1 MSKGEFSATPA
12 SASPAA
18 ASAGATASTGGKRT
32 VRAAIV
38 GGTGY
43 GGMELLRLLLCHPQV
58 KVTAITS
65 RTETG
70 AVGDVHPHLRGF
82 TRLSFTTDRAVDLA
96 AENDVLFFATPHGV
110 SAKESP
116 SVLDASPSVKIVDL
130 SGDFR
135 LADGALYEQHY
146 GKPHAHPER
155 LGEAV
160 YGAPECG
167 RRADIATA
175 RLVANPGCHALAT
188 LLALW
193 PLSEAGLIRPD
204 GRVSIASVTGS
215 SGSGASPGKGTHHPE
230 RFGNFKA
237 YKPLHHQHVP
247 EITAALA
254 GDVRL
259 DFVPHSGPFSRGIH
273 TTAFVP
279 LRQRAGAGESAEAA
293 AIAAFQSAYGR
304 EPFVR
309 LVPDAPEVRAVVGSN
324 FADIALVAEDGVA
337 VVMVAIDNLGKG
349 MAGTA
354 VQNMNLLCGLDE
366 TAGLR
371 HPGMGL

>member
-1 MSKGEFSATPA
+1 MGKGEFHGSSGA
-12 SASPAA
+12 SK
-18 ASAGATASTGGKRT
+18 ATASATTTQAAVAARKRT

-43 GGMELLRLLLCHPQV
+43 GGMELLRLLLEHPQV

-82 TRLSFTTDRAVDLA
+82 TELSFTSERAVDLA

-116 SVLDASPSVKIVDL
+116 AVLDACDTVKLVDL

-135 LADGALYEQHY
+135 LADAALYAEHY

-155 LGEAV
+155 LGDAV

-167 RRADIATA
+167 RRAEIAGA
-175 RLVANPGCHALAT
+175 RLVANPGCHALAS

-193 PLSEAGLIRPD
+193 PLSEAGLISPE

-215 SGSGASPGKGTHHPE
+215 SGSGATPGKGTHHPE

-247 EITAALA
+247 EIVAALHGA
-254 GDVRL
+254 VRL

-279 LRQRAGAGESAEAA
+279 LRKRHGENAEAA
-293 AIAAFQSAYGR
+293 AVAAFERAYGH

-309 LVPDAPEVRAVVGSN
+309 LVPDAPELRAVVGSN

-354 VQNMNLLCGLDE
+354 VQDMNLLCGLDE

-371 HPGMGL
+371 HPGLGL

>member
-1 MSKGEFSATPA
+1 MGKGDFYGGKAPAPGAATQ
-12 SASPAA
+12 PAA
-18 ASAGATASTGGKRT
+18 AARRRT

-43 GGMELLRLLLCHPQV
+43 GGMELLRLLLEHPQV

-70 AVGDVHPHLRGF
+70 AVADVHPHLRGL
-82 TRLSFTTDRAVDLA
+82 TRLSFSAERAVDLA
-96 AENDVLFFATPHGV
+96 QENDVLFFATPHGV

-116 SVLDASPSVKIVDL
+116 AVLDASDTIRIVDL

-135 LADGALYEQHY
+135 LADAALYEEHY

-167 RRADIATA
+167 RRAEIAGA
-175 RLVANPGCHALAT
+175 RLVANPGCHALAS

-193 PLSEAGLIRPD
+193 PLSRAGLID

-230 RFGNFKA
+230 RFGSFKA

-247 EITAALA
+247 EIVGALA
-254 GDVRL
+254 GDARL

-273 TTAFVP
+273 VTAFVP
-279 LRQRAGAGESAEAA
+279 LAEGGEAGARP
-293 AIAAFQSAYGR
+293 AFEQAYGQ

-309 LVPDAPEVRAVVGSN
+309 LVPDAPELRAVVGSN
-324 FADIALVAEDGVA
+324 FADIGLVAEDGVA
-337 VVMVAIDNLGKG
+337 VVLAVIDNLVKG

-354 VQNMNLLCGLDE
+354 VQNMNLMFGLDE

-371 HPGMGL
+371 RPGLGL

>member
-1 MSKGEFSATPA
+1 MGKSDFYGRGVGEGGA
-12 SASPAA
+12 SGRVAPAA
-18 ASAGATASTGGKRT
+18 AAQPAAAARKRT

-43 GGMELLRLLLCHPQV
+43 GGMELLRLLLTHPQV

-70 AVGDVHPHLRGF
+70 AVSDVHPHLRGF
-82 TRLSFTTDRAVDLA
+82 TKLAFTSARAVDLA
-96 AENDVLFFATPHGV
+96 LDNDVLFFATPHGV

-116 SVLDASPSVKIVDL
+116 AVLDASDTVKIVDL

-135 LADGALYEQHY
+135 LADAALYEQHY
-146 GKPHAHPER
+146 GKTHPHPER

-167 RRADIATA
+167 RRADIAAA
-175 RLVANPGCHALAT
+175 RLVANPGCHALAS

-193 PLSEAGLIRPD
+193 PLSQAGLID

-215 SGSGASPGKGTHHPE
+215 SGSGATPVQGTHHPE
-230 RFGNFKA
+230 RFANFKA
-237 YKPLHHQHVP
+237 YKPRHHQHVP
-247 EITAALA
+247 EIVAALA
-254 GDVRL
+254 GDARL
-259 DFVPHSGPFSRGIH
+259 DFVPHSGPFARGIH
-273 TTAFVP
+273 TTVFVP
-279 LRQRAGAGESAEAA
+279 LRRGEGAEAA
-293 AIAAFQSAYGR
+293 AAAAFAQLYGH

-309 LVPDAPEVRAVVGSN
+309 LVSGTPELRAVVGSN
-324 FADIALVAEDGVA
+324 FADVAVLAEDGVA
-337 VVMVAIDNLGKG
+337 VVMDAIDNLGKG

-371 HPGMGL
+371 HPGLGL

>member
-1 MSKGEFSATPA
+1 MGKRDFYVDKSSA
-12 SASPAA
+12 PAA
-18 ASAGATASTGGKRT
+18 AAQPSAPAAAHKRT

-43 GGMELLRLLLCHPQV
+43 GGMELLRLLLEHPQV

-70 AVGDVHPHLRGF
+70 AVGDVHPHLRGLTKLAF
-82 TRLSFTTDRAVDLA
+82 SSERAVDLA
-96 AENDVLFFATPHGV
+96 RENDVLFFATPHGV
-110 SAKESP
+110 SAKETP
-116 SVLDASPSVKIVDL
+116 AVLDASETVKVVDL

-135 LADGALYEQHY
+135 LADPALYEEHY

-167 RRADIATA
+167 RRAAIAGA
-175 RLVANPGCHALAT
+175 RLVANPGCHAYAS
-188 LLALW
+188 LLAIW
-193 PLSEAGLIRPD
+193 PLSQAGLVD
-204 GRVSIASVTGS
+204 GLVSIASVTGS

-230 RFGNFKA
+230 RFASFKA

-247 EITAALA
+247 ELEAALA
-254 GDVRL
+254 DGVRL
-259 DFVPHSGPFSRGIH
+259 AFVPHSGPFSRGIH
-273 TTAFVP
+273 ATVFVP
-279 LRQRAGAGESAEAA
+279 LATGSEGAAV
-293 AIAAFQSAYGR
+293 AAFRTAYGA

-309 LVPDAPEVRAVVGSN
+309 LVPETPELRAVVGSN
-324 FADIALVAEDGVA
+324 FADIAVLAEDGLA
-337 VVMVAIDNLGKG
+337 VVMVAIDNLVKG

-366 TAGLR
+366 STGLR
-371 HPGMGL
+371 RPGLGL

>member
-1 MSKGEFSATPA
+1 MGKGDFYGTGGGQGAAPGTATRDE
-12 SASPAA
+12 AA
-18 ASAGATASTGGKRT
+18 ARKRT

-43 GGMELLRLLLCHPQV
+43 GGMELLRLLLEHPQV

-70 AVGDVHPHLRGF
+70 AVGDVHPHLRGL
-82 TRLSFTTDRAVDLA
+82 TKLSFTTGRATDLA
-96 AENDVLFFATPHGV
+96 RENDVLFFATPHGV
-110 SAKESP
+110 SAKEAP
-116 SVLDASPSVKIVDL
+116 AVLDASDAVKVVDL

-135 LADGALYEQHY
+135 LADAALYERHY

-155 LGEAV
+155 LRDAV

-167 RRADIATA
+167 RRAAVA
-175 RLVANPGCHALAT
+175 ASRLVANPGCHALAS

-193 PLSEAGLIRPD
+193 PLSQAGLID

-215 SGSGASPGKGTHHPE
+215 SGSGAAPIRGTHHPE
-230 RFGNFKA
+230 RFANFKA

-247 EITAALA
+247 EIVAALS
-254 GDVRL
+254 GDARL
-259 DFVPHSGPFSRGIH
+259 DFVPHSGPFARGIH
-273 TTAFVP
+273 ATVFVP
-279 LRQRAGAGESAEAA
+279 LARGAEGAA
-293 AIAAFQSAYGR
+293 AAAFGQAYGR

-309 LVPDAPEVRAVVGSN
+309 LVPGAPELRAVVGSN
-324 FADIALVAEDGVA
+324 FADVYLVAEDGVA
-337 VVMVAIDNLGKG
+337 VVMVAIDNLVKG

-354 VQNMNLLCGLDE
+354 VQNMNLLCGLPE
-366 TAGLR
+366 TAGLLR
-371 HPGMGL
+371 PGPGL

>member
-1 MSKGEFSATPA
+1 MSKGGFYGTTGAPRTGTAPD
-12 SASPAA
+12 PAA
-18 ASAGATASTGGKRT
+18 PAGKGPM

-43 GGMELLRLLLCHPQV
+43 GGMELLRLLLDHPRI

-82 TRLSFTTDRAVDLA
+82 TDLSFTSGRAVDLA
-96 AENDVLFFATPHGV
+96 RENDVLFFATPHGV

-116 SVLDASPSVKIVDL
+116 VVLDEAPSVRIIDL

-135 LADGALYEQHY
+135 LDSAELYEEHY
-146 GKPHAHPER
+146 GKAHPHPGR

-167 RRADIATA
+167 RREDIRKA

-188 LLALW
+188 ILAVW
-193 PLSEAGLIRPD
+193 PLTRAGLVA
-204 GRVSIASVTGS
+204 GRVSVASVTGS
-215 SGSGASPGKGTHHPE
+215 SGSGATPGQGTHHPE
-230 RFGNFKA
+230 RFTNFKA
-237 YKPLHHQHVP
+237 YKPLQHQHLP
-247 EITAALA
+247 EIARALA
-254 GDVRL
+254 GEATI
-259 DFVPHSGPFSRGIH
+259 DFVPHSAPFARGIH
-273 TTAFVP
+273 VTAFVP
-279 LRQRAGAGESAEAA
+279 LPPGSEAA
-293 AIAAFQSAYGR
+293 AHAALHAAYDD

-309 LVPDAPEVRAVVGSN
+309 LVPGTPEVRAVVGTN
-324 FADIALVAEDGVA
+324 FADVALTARDGVA

-354 VQNMNLLCGLDE
+354 VQNCNLMFNLPE
-366 TAGLR
+366 TTGLR
-371 HPGMGL
+371 RPGLGL